1 MTELIIQKDSLRT
14 KLKKSHLVGQHCQ
27 RNYDLEQ
34 TMPEADVE
42 LLIHAATQA
51 PSKQNLDFFSVYA
64 VQDRSTIERIYQTTK
79 TVKGRFNPQV
89 LGQLLLVFVKNPDVV
104 STNQSYRNN
113 ETRAWDEESLYNLH
127 VDMHQAIGV
136 AAGFS
141 NLTASMLGYRCGCNK
156 CFDGEAVKEI
166 LNLQDDEDAILMM
179 GIGIKDDTRN
189 RREEHFTGEK
199 VEAHKK
205 VPLKV
210 VRV

>member
-1 MTELIIQKDSLRT
+1 METIIQKDSLRT
-14 KLKKSHLVGQHCQ
+14 KLKNSHLTGQHCQ

-64 VQDRSTIERIYQTTK
+64 IQDRSTIERIYQVTK
-79 TVKGRFNPQV
+79 TEKGRLNPQV

-104 STNQSYRNN
+104 TVNERNGESRERN
-113 ETRAWDEESLYNLH
+113 EESLRFLNE
-127 VDMHQAIGV
+127 DMHQAIGV

-156 CFDGEAVKEI
+156 CFDIKAVKEI
-166 LNLQDDEDAILMM
+166 LNLQDGEDPILMM
-179 GIGIKDDTRN
+179 GIGIKDATRN
-189 RREEHFTGEK
+189 RRVEHNTGK
-199 VEAHKK
+199 MIDTFKK
-205 VPLKV
+205 IPLKV